1 MLRQKAF
8 GKLSHTLKGLD
19 LLLQLSVDK
28 QTICDQKFKYGAFY
42 KKLYGVISNQ
52 RNDTMFYLG
61 LAYAG
66 ATPMIGIFDENM
78 WPQYHGV
85 MAGIVFVCFMI
96 YATMLASSLF
106 ANKDKFPAEEQGS
119 IQKM

>member
-1 MLRQKAF
+1 MVSDVIVQEMYNRIFILLTAIMMF
-8 GKLSHTLKGLD
+8 GV
-19 LLLQLSVDK
+19 QQVN
-28 QTICDQKFKYGAFY
+28 IRAFY
-42 KKLYGVISNQ
+42 KKLYGIVSNQ

-119 IQKM
+119 IQRM